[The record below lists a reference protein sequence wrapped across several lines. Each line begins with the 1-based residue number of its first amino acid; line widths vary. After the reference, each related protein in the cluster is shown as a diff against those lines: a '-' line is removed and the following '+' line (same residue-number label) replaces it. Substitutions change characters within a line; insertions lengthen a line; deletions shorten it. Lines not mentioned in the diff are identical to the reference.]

1 MIDLELSVEYNE
13 LVSDIRKFI
22 KFERS
27 KEPDKSFS
35 GMVINVTPNE
45 KVLTVKLPKYHNF
58 DQGSLLK
65 VKGKIG
71 RVIGSYNDSNG
82 VKIEID
88 LDDISNFS
96 AEDKVE
102 IKIFNIILNRLDD
115 TITKIEN
122 NQLTGFNKK
131 ILDFIIGIGKPTN
144 KTLNHSILSD
154 NLNES
159 QKIAVE
165 RALEA
170 DNFHLIIGPPGTG
183 KSYVILELI
192 NTLLRQNKKILIT
205 ASTNNGI
212 NNILER
218 LDDSLDNCVLRIGSD
233 KEIPANI
240 SKYTLQKKREK
251 YPEWQDIL
259 KIDKIIKLANKKL
272 NPLNEAIG
280 KNTENSSLNIRI
292 NDLKSRVKENNLKIN
307 RYQKKL
313 NQNFDIT
320 NNSHMLIKQKIQSL
334 IKKSNENYDFGNDI
348 LKLNQMEVNLPL
360 EDNYYSLESE
370 INEMNNLNLVKKL
383 SLFLNPRE
391 KKRFQDELN
400 KKESTYQEMVKVLN
414 NYWSIRDDLESRYKS
429 DPSQEALNAEYKILN
444 MLDEY
449 IRENKNLFQQNLI
462 IEKSKILNKAYNNRI
477 KNLEKDNTYLN
488 IQIKSLENEI
498 QFKSS
503 EEDKL
508 RKDMENIQFTIEQ
521 KKEERIS
528 LLNSIDDD
536 ILAKSKLIAATV
548 ISSAK
553 PVLDNVIFDVMLM
566 DEASQVAS
574 YESLIPLLKCKKF
587 ILVGDD
593 KQLQPIEKSN
603 LLKELKL
610 SIFNR
615 LKDKYPENSSFLDT
629 QYRMNKMIADMAS
642 NLFYDG
648 KLKTFAGIADQTL
661 EYQLDTE
668 TRIIINPKTPLT
680 FIDTDEAEYY
690 ENGIEGGC
698 ENTLEAKLVIHIV
711 NALLDNNVKPSE
723 IGVITP
729 YKKHKS
735 AIIKLLDNTTVEV
748 NTVDG
753 FQGREKEVIIMSFC
767 KSKIG
772 RLGKFSRNFIE
783 DPTRLNVAI
792 TRARKKL
799 VIIGNSKTLEQ
810 SKMIKEII
818 NCIDT
823 NNIYSVNK
831 LV

>member
-1 MIDLELSVEYNE
+1 
-13 LVSDIRKFI
+13 
-22 KFERS
+22 
-27 KEPDKSFS
+27 
-35 GMVINVTPNE
+35 
-45 KVLTVKLPKYHNF
+45 
-58 DQGSLLK
+58 
-65 VKGKIG
+65 
-71 RVIGSYNDSNG
+71 
-82 VKIEID
+82 
-88 LDDISNFS
+88 
-96 AEDKVE
+96 
-102 IKIFNIILNRLDD
+102 
-115 TITKIEN
+115 
-122 NQLTGFNKK
+122 
-131 ILDFIIGIGKPTN
+131 
-144 KTLNHSILSD
+144 
-154 NLNES
+154 
-159 QKIAVE
+159 
-165 RALEA
+165 
-170 DNFHLIIGPPGTG
+170 
-183 KSYVILELI
+183 
-192 NTLLRQNKKILIT
+192 
-205 ASTNNGI
+205 
-212 NNILER
+212 
-218 LDDSLDNCVLRIGSD
+218 
-233 KEIPANI
+233 
-240 SKYTLQKKREK
+240 
-251 YPEWQDIL
+251 
-259 KIDKIIKLANKKL
+259 
-272 NPLNEAIG
+272 
-280 KNTENSSLNIRI
+280 
-292 NDLKSRVKENNLKIN
+292 
-307 RYQKKL
+307 
-313 NQNFDIT
+313 
-320 NNSHMLIKQKIQSL
+320 
-334 IKKSNENYDFGNDI
+334 
-348 LKLNQMEVNLPL
+348 
-360 EDNYYSLESE
+360 
-370 INEMNNLNLVKKL
+370 
-383 SLFLNPRE
+383 
-391 KKRFQDELN
+391 
-400 KKESTYQEMVKVLN
+400 
-414 NYWSIRDDLESRYKS
+414 
-429 DPSQEALNAEYKILN
+429 
-444 MLDEY
+444 
-449 IRENKNLFQQNLI
+449 
-462 IEKSKILNKAYNNRI
+462 
-477 KNLEKDNTYLN
+477 
-488 IQIKSLENEI
+488 
-498 QFKSS
+498 
-503 EEDKL
+503 
-508 RKDMENIQFTIEQ
+508 MENIQFTIEQ